1 MSLSKRL
8 FLSRFIFYVTAL
20 FFILP
25 IHVNYSL
32 CVSLCN
38 SILFLTGNLSYLQ
51 KYNIA
56 MIKTK
61 IVCTL
66 GPACATAAIL
76 TEMINAG
83 MRVARVNCSHG
94 SMDEHAASLQLVR
107 AVSKETGIPIAVLF
121 DLCGPKVRTGAME
134 KPLVLVTGQEFTLTT
149 RTDLGEN
156 EAPLGMAEIAK
167 HVYSGARIVFDDG
180 ALEAEVLDNTDTDI
194 RCKALNAAPLGS
206 KKGINLPGI
215 SLPIPALTE
224 KDIEDARQALTLGA
238 DWIAMS
244 FVRDAKDIDPLH
256 ALMQEVGITRPI
268 IAKIE
273 KHEAITNLDAIVA
286 AYDGLMV
293 ARGDLGVEVS
303 LEGIPELQKTIINTA
318 NAAGKPVIT
327 ATQMLDSMIRNP
339 RPTRAEVTDVAN
351 AIFDGTDAVMLS
363 GETSIGL
370 YPAETV
376 QTMARIAQSA
386 EDGMDDFCNCNFV
399 APRYDEPIGALAVA
413 AVQMADHLNAPAIIT
428 ATSGGGTALLISK
441 SRPEQMIVA
450 VTDVPETLTRMPLYR
465 GVIPLLVSDELTREE
480 MLERAVRHAL
490 KLKLLKDG
498 DVVVAVSV
506 NAQPLGVITRAS
518 NILRIAHVVQK
529 M

>member
-1 MSLSKRL
+1 
-8 FLSRFIFYVTAL
+8 
-20 FFILP
+20 
-25 IHVNYSL
+25 
-32 CVSLCN
+32 
-38 SILFLTGNLSYLQ
+38 
-51 KYNIA
+51 
-56 MIKTK
+56 
-61 IVCTL
+61 
-66 GPACATAAIL
+66 
-76 TEMINAG
+76 
-83 MRVARVNCSHG
+83 
-94 SMDEHAASLQLVR
+94 
-107 AVSKETGIPIAVLF
+107 
-121 DLCGPKVRTGAME
+121 
-134 KPLVLVTGQEFTLTT
+134 
-149 RTDLGEN
+149 
-156 EAPLGMAEIAK
+156 
-167 HVYSGARIVFDDG
+167 
-180 ALEAEVLDNTDTDI
+180 
-194 RCKALNAAPLGS
+194 
-206 KKGINLPGI
+206 
-215 SLPIPALTE
+215 
-224 KDIEDARQALTLGA
+224 
-238 DWIAMS
+238 MS

-256 ALMQEVGITRPI
+256 ALMEEVGIKRPV

-286 AYDGLMV
+286 AYDGVMV

-428 ATSGGGTALLISK
+428 ATTGGGTALLISK
-441 SRPEQMIVA
+441 SRPEQPVVA
-450 VTDVPETLTRMPLYR
+450 VTDNPETLTRMPLYR
-465 GVIPLLVSDELTREE
+465 GIIPMLASNELTREE
-480 MLERAVRHAL
+480 MLERAVLHAL